1 MKKKILIC
9 LLFLFQTY
17 YLYSHEKKF
26 FLGAT
31 VANTPKTIKQQIN
44 HLDISGAIILKL
56 IDRSPAQIGGLLV
69 GDIVLKIDDKEV
81 NSFYDIT
88 KYISNYTGTGNV
100 LIKVFRNNNI
110 YDYSIKLDEK
120 S

>member
-1 MKKKILIC
+1 MTKKFFIC
-9 LLFLFQTY
+9 LIFFFQIY
-17 YLYSHEKKF
+17 SVYSHEKKF

-44 HLDISGAIILKL
+44 YSDISGATVLKL
-56 IDRSPAQIGGLLV
+56 IDQSPAHIGGLLV
-69 GDIVLKIDDKEV
+69 GDIILKIDDKEV
-81 NSFYDIT
+81 NNFHDII
-88 KYISNYTGTGNV
+88 KYISNYTGKGNV

-120 S
+120 T